1 MTINDLLRRLSGC
14 AGRALG
20 AAAFVAVLGACQ
32 PSDAQQGARNLDD
45 VEIGVLHVQGNVYAL
60 FGPDSN
66 ITVQAGREGIL
77 IVDAM
82 SVELSDKVV
91 TAIRGISDQ
100 PLRYIVNTHYHPDH
114 TGGNASVSR
123 AGQRIS
129 DYDVAARTEAA
140 GEPAPIIAHENVLMT
155 LAQRDSDPE
164 GWPFSTYPVESRDMY
179 LNGEAIFLLHEP
191 NAHTNGD
198 SIVHFR
204 GSDVISTGDI
214 FSTVSYPYIDVEN
227 GGTIRGII
235 DALNH
240 IIDIAVPAHLQE
252 GGTMIIPGH
261 GRLADEADVL
271 EYRDMLT
278 LIASFIQAM
287 IDEGRSLRE
296 VQQARPTLGWDGR
309 YGSDSG
315 AWTTEQFVETIY
327 RELAKSD

>member
-1 MTINDLLRRLSGC
+1 M
-14 AGRALG
+14 
-20 AAAFVAVLGACQ
+20 AVL
-32 PSDAQQGARNLDD
+32 
-45 VEIGVLHVQGNVYAL
+45 H
-60 FGPDSN
+60 
-66 ITVQAGREGIL
+66 
-77 IVDAM
+77 
-82 SVELSDKVV
+82 
-91 TAIRGISDQ
+91 
-100 PLRYIVNTHYHPDH
+100 
-114 TGGNASVSR
+114 
-123 AGQRIS
+123 
-129 DYDVAARTEAA
+129 
-140 GEPAPIIAHENVLMT
+140 
-155 LAQRDSDPE
+155 
-164 GWPFSTYPVESRDMY
+164 YPVESRDMY

-261 GRLADEADVL
+261 GRLADEADVWSTGICS
-271 EYRDMLT
+271 T